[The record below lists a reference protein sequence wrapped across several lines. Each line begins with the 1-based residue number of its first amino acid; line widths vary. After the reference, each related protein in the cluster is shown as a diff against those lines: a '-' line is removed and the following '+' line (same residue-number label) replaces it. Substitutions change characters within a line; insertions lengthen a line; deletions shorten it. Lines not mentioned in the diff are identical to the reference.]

1 MESPIDR
8 LSDAEL
14 SVYNRKHRWITGT
27 ADAKGRILGHSKR
40 LYKLPERRILIGHEK
55 LNFTGKTIVEF
66 GSLEGA
72 HTVALARLGKSVV
85 ALEGQDA
92 NIEKTKIRCRL
103 YGVAAD
109 VRKADLEVDLPPPAD
124 LYFHSGVLYHLQDP
138 IGHLLKIM
146 PLTKE
151 LVLDTHHFR
160 ASNGTYKC
168 SQDGK
173 TYPFWNY
180 KEYVGD
186 VKAGLRPFS
195 RWVSL
200 YDIVKTLKTRFER
213 VEVARNEMEGNG
225 PRATFIASG
234 ARS

>member
-1 MESPIDR
+1 MEAPID
-8 LSDAEL
+8 LLTDAEL
-14 SVYNRKHRWITGT
+14 SVYNRQHRWITGT
-27 ADAKGRILGHSKR
+27 ADSKGRVLGLPSR
-40 LYKLPERRILIGHEK
+40 LYKIPERRIQIGHKK

-85 ALEGQDA
+85 ALEGQDK
-92 NIEKTKIRCRL
+92 NIEKTRIRCAL
-103 YGVAAD
+103 YGVSAD
-109 VRKADLEVDLPPPAD
+109 VRKADLETDLPPPAD

-160 ASNGTYKC
+160 VASGVYKC
-168 SQDGK
+168 AQDRK
-173 TYPFWNY
+173 TYPCWIYN
-180 KEYVGD
+180 EPVGD

-200 YDIVKTLKTRFER
+200 YDIVKTLKTRFTK
-213 VEVARNEMEGNG
+213 VEVARNEVEGNG
-225 PRATFIASG
+225 PRATFIAS
-234 ARS
+234 